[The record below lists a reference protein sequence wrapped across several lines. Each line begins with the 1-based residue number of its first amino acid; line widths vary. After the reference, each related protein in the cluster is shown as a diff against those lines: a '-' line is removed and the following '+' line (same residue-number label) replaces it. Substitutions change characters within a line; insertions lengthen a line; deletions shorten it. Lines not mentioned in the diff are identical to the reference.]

1 MPKKKMWVEYDD
13 GSHLSKSQKKPGGYS
28 PLTRED
34 KTNKLGQ
41 VTLSDIDDEDEDE
54 DEDDDPP
61 VVFVYHMG
69 SSPSGGPVKREEPSL
84 SDHAIGLLGD
94 LLIAG
99 ATAAA
104 DKARPHLARWLAEQ
118 AAPAVMSG
126 WSRLKS
132 RMPGQPDGG
141 AEQSAMT
148 EPAPSNE
155 RQEVVAALQA
165 CQAGISTKEARNRFL
180 AALVTRL
187 YSEEQLRIL
196 REAHIEDVNGLL
208 GVGSMVEALTAEQ
221 LWSAITALLE
231 EDPSLLGDGMQ
242 AELGRTLGGSHP
254 AATREALAGE
264 PPSELLHSDRRLKPP
279 RAGRA

>member
-41 VTLSDIDDEDEDE
+41 VTLSDIDE
-54 DEDDDPP
+54 EDDDPP

-69 SSPSGGPVKREEPSL
+69 SSPSGGPVTREEPSL
-84 SDHAIGLLGD
+84 SDHAIGLLGN

-99 ATAAA
+99 AAAAA
-104 DKARPHLARWLAEQ
+104 DKARPHVARWLAEQ
-118 AAPAVMSG
+118 AAPTVVSR
-126 WSRLKS
+126 WNRLKS
-132 RMPGQPDGG
+132 RVPGRPDGG
-141 AEQSAMT
+141 AEQSAMA

-165 CQAGISTKEARNRFL
+165 CQASMSTKEARNRFL

-196 REAHIEDVNGLL
+196 REAQIEDVNGLL
-208 GVGSMVEALTAEQ
+208 EVGSMVEALTAEQ
-221 LWSAITALLE
+221 LWSAITALIE
-231 EDPSLLGDGMQ
+231 ENPSLLGDGAQ
-242 AELGRTLGGSHP
+242 AELGKILGGSHP
-254 AATREALAGE
+254 AAARVPLAGDPSAE
-264 PPSELLHSDRRLKPP
+264 PLRSDRRM
-279 RAGRA
+279 